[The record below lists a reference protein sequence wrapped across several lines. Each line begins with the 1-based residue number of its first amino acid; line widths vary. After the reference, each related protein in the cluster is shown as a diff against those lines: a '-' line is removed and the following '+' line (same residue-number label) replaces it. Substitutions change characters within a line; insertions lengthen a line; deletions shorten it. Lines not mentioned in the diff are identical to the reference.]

1 MTHRVIFTP
10 EAEDQLDQLFT
21 YLAIRADP
29 ETAAQ
34 FIEAVIQ
41 HCEDI
46 ALFPMSGRPRDYIRP
61 GLRITT
67 FRKRTVI
74 AYAEVHG
81 ELAILGIFHGGRDYE
96 AGLSTP

>member
-1 MTHRVIFTP
+1 MTHRVVFTP
-10 EAEDQLDQLFT
+10 EAEDQLDELFT
-21 YLAIRADP
+21 YLAVRAQP

-34 FIEAVIQ
+34 FIDAVIQ

-46 ALFPMSGRPRDYIRP
+46 VLFPMSGRSRDDIRP

-67 FRKRTVI
+67 YRKRTVI
-74 AYAEVHG
+74 AYAEVFD

-96 AGLSTP
+96 TGLKTP